1 MEVAIAMAN
10 VLLTLLAALSA
21 AVATPESFA
30 TLATQEAAAPADA
43 RARAQRLGADAAT
56 PTLEVGSSDPAV
68 LRAQILL
75 DRAWF
80 SPGEIDGRFSANMRR
95 AVAAFQ
101 KAREIPVSG
110 RLDDATWA
118 ALSGD
123 GAPLFAVHTLTAA
136 EVAGPY
142 RRLPP
147 GVAARGRLDALGYES
162 VQEAIAE
169 RFHMSEKLLR
179 GLNPGSTFA
188 AGDRLVVA
196 AVGAGSGPAAVAAR
210 SIEIDKSEQILFV
223 LGSGERVLAAF
234 PISIGGPRDPLPIGR
249 MKITN
254 EVSNPSYTY
263 DPALLKSAKPG
274 EVRTEMRPGPNS
286 PVGTTWLGLS
296 KPHWGI
302 HGTPTPARVGDEETE
317 GCIHLTNW
325 DVARVSALVRAGFE
339 VDVKP

>member
-10 VLLTLLAALSA
+10 FLLTLLAALSA

-43 RARAQRLGADAAT
+43 RARAQRLGADAST

-95 AVAAFQ
+95 AVVAFQ
-101 KAREIPVSG
+101 KARDLAESG

-118 ALSGD
+118 ALRAD

-136 EVAGPY
+136 EATGPY
-142 RRLPP
+142 RKLPP
-147 GVAARGRLDALGYES
+147 GVAERGRLDALGYES

-169 RFHMSEKLLR
+169 RFHMSENLLR
-179 GLNPGSTFA
+179 ELNPGSAFV
-188 AGDRLVVA
+188 AGDKLVVA
-196 AVGAGSGPAAVAAR
+196 AIVGTRPAAVAAR

-223 LGSGERVLAAF
+223 LGTGERVLAAF
-234 PISIGGPRDPLPIGR
+234 PISIGGPGDPLPVGR

-274 EVRTEMRPGPNS
+274 EVRTEIRPGPNS
-286 PVGTTWLGLS
+286 PVGTMWLGLS

-302 HGTPTPARVGDEETE
+302 HGTPTPARNGDEATD

-325 DVARVSALVRAGFE
+325 DAARLSALVRAGFE

>member
-1 MEVAIAMAN
+1 MTKALL
-10 VLLTLLAALSA
+10 VLWAAALPAAA
-21 AVATPESFA
+21 AVPESFVPPPS
-30 TLATQEAAAPADA
+30 QEVAAPADA
-43 RARAQRLGADAAT
+43 RARAARLGADAST
-56 PTLEVGSSDPAV
+56 PPLEIGSSDPAV

-75 DRAWF
+75 NRAWF
-80 SPGEIDGRFSANMRR
+80 SPGEIDGRFGANMRR

-101 KAREIPVSG
+101 KARDLPVSG
-110 RLDDATWA
+110 SLDDATWA
-118 ALSGD
+118 ALSAD
-123 GAPLFAVHTLTAA
+123 GAPLFVVHTLTAA

-142 RRLPP
+142 RKLPP

-169 RFHMSEKLLR
+169 RFHMSEKMLR
-179 GLNPGSTFA
+179 ELNPGSAFVVGA
-188 AGDRLVVA
+188 KLVVA
-196 AVGAGSGPAAVAAR
+196 AVAAAGAGPAAAASAAR
-210 SIEIDKSEQILFV
+210 SIEIAKSEQILFV

-234 PISIGGPRDPLPIGR
+234 PISIGGPRDPLPLGR

-274 EVRTEMRPGPNS
+274 EVRTEFRPGPNN

-302 HGTPTPARVGDEETE
+302 HGTPTPALIGDEETE

-325 DVARVSALVRAGFE
+325 DVARLAALVKAGFE